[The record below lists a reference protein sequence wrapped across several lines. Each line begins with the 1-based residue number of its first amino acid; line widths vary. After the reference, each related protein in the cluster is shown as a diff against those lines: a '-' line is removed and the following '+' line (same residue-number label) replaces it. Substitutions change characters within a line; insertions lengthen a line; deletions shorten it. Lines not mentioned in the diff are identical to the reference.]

1 MLNMH
6 QMNRENSRSG
16 YDHYDSTI
24 SIDVVLTIIITHS
37 AGSRR
42 GGFFSA
48 ICLCVCL
55 LFRTISEKTLQL
67 GSPNLTQKCST
78 TMTPGN
84 SFIFAV
90 KDQKSRLRVTKTM
103 TV

>member
-42 GGFFSA
+42 GGFLAPSVCVSVCFSA
-48 ICLCVCL
+48 RYLKK
-55 LFRTISEKTLQL
+55 R
-67 GSPNLTQKCST
+67 CS
-78 TMTPGN
+78 
-84 SFIFAV
+84 
-90 KDQKSRLRVTKTM
+90 
-103 TV
+103 